1 MLATLGGLLALLLGL
16 AILFLP
22 LLAPELSRPRDSGWG
37 ALVLL
42 LGLVLVTSADR
53 LSGAP
58 MLGVLCGGLLI
69 GRLGSEVGQARWRQ
83 LSEEERVEIG
93 SASRWRER
101 LNQLLAA
108 LARLLELAVTQVQAF
123 SSRIGTGRQ
132 ARGSGKRW
140 VRPEDPGEPAKAGEA
155 AAVAPDDSASTT
167 HEPDHTGTAADPAVR
182 EVTDFEAI
190 DTLLVEAGALKPEP
204 EGDGAG

>member
-101 LNQLLAA
+101 LNQLLAT

-140 VRPEDPGEPAKAGEA
+140 VRPEDQGEPAKAVEA